1 VRKLVTGAEVPE
13 LDKVVTL
20 TVKTKCPAKWMLFD
34 METSEMYSPYDTL
47 GKLQWKKIDQ
57 DQHPVLKLLEI
68 YPNEKI

>member
-20 TVKTKCPAKWMLFD
+20 TVETKCPAKWMLFD
-34 METSEMYSPYDTL
+34 METSEMYSPYDTP

-57 DQHPVLKLLEI
+57 DQHPVLKLLKI